1 MLFGTPPKN
10 MNYASAVKRTKPAGN
25 LRLRE
30 AEAYGL
36 SVGAMWSDILDYDP
50 KDDYK
55 TFFDES
61 AKNKLRLREM
71 DRAKL
76 LAEEPERTAQEAE
89 RTTQEAE
96 RKEKLRAR
104 INRPLCQCCN
114 AFLVHSD
121 PPRPEVVGFCC
132 GYCAQTN
139 GKGHGGACQK
149 HT

>member
-1 MLFGTPPKN
+1 
-10 MNYASAVKRTKPAGN
+10 MNYANALKRSKPTN
-25 LRLRE
+25 HQSRD

-36 SVGAMWSDILDYDP
+36 GVGALWSDILDYDP
-50 KDDYK
+50 KVDYK

-61 AKNKLRLREM
+61 VKTKLRLRAL
-71 DRAKL
+71 DHAKV
-76 LAEEPERTAQEAE
+76 LAEEPMRMAQEAE
-89 RTTQEAE
+89 RIQQVAE
-96 RKEKLRAR
+96 RKEKLRSQV
-104 INRPLCQCCN
+104 NRPLCKCCN
-114 AFLVHSD
+114 AFLAHSD